1 MSNPLHSL
9 LHPRSIAIAGASN
22 NPMKMGT
29 MQALSIINDGYQ
41 GRLYPIHPIEKT
53 VLGLTAYP
61 SVADLPEPPDLA
73 MIVVPTQFVAPF
85 LEDFG
90 RIGTKGAIVIS
101 AGFKEMGK
109 EGRAMED
116 RLNEI
121 AGRYGMRFIGPN
133 CMGFLNSQISLNVSV
148 LRLEH
153 RPGSLGLASQSGTY
167 VTQTLNYLR
176 KRGIW
181 FSKAVS
187 TGNEANITMTDV
199 MEYLG
204 EDEHTK
210 TIILYIESIRDGR
223 RFIEVARRIT
233 PHKPIVAQYVGGS
246 AAGARAGMSHTGA
259 MAGPDALYDG
269 IFRQAGIIRVHSI
282 EDLYAHGWTLATQP
296 PLRGR
301 RLGIVTHSGGPGTA
315 IANMADRE
323 GLEVPL
329 LSEVL
334 QEQIRPF
341 LPAQGIAANPVDL
354 TFHRDV
360 MVLSKT
366 IPELLMKSDEVDGV
380 IVHGPMGDGFM
391 KEIYPHLRQ
400 LLQDVPMARYL
411 EGSKMNFAESLAIPR
426 KYNLPLLISS
436 FFDRDDNF
444 IAAYED
450 SGTPVFDSP
459 EKAARAMAA
468 LLRHKEIRERKPY
481 VAVVLPE
488 RADSADEIIM
498 AALARGQRAL
508 DEHEAK
514 QVLAAYGVPICQ
526 ERLTYSEDEAVQA
539 ASTIGFPVVMK
550 ACSAEIMHKTGKG
563 LIDLDVRTH
572 RDVRH
577 AFQSIR
583 AAAVK
588 EVPILV
594 QQAVTGSREF
604 VVGMTRFPGF
614 GPAVLF
620 GLGGVLTEAMRDST
634 FRVAPLGDVEAQEM
648 LHEIRTKVLLGQFR
662 GMPAVDV
669 SALSHIIKIV
679 SSIPFLHPAVSEIDL
694 NPVIISGSA
703 PVVVDALFLIA

>member
-411 EGSKMNFAESLAIPR
+411 EGSKMNFSESLAIPR

-498 AALARGQRAL
+498 AALARGQGAL
-508 DEHEAK
+508 NEHEAK